1 MHLSSSPPPGPSPPV
16 LAPLAWSFLAR
27 AGPPHPVLPH
37 PVLPPTPQ
45 NTPHGTGS
53 DWKNLSSTA
62 HIDRQTD
69 RHCNFNLGVIGLVQ
83 KIEEYS
89 GDPKNIQVDVIKDI
103 LAQHIL
109 VLQTYAPD

>member
-1 MHLSSSPPPGPSPPV
+1 VLHRALPS
-16 LAPLAWSFLAR
+16 
-27 AGPPHPVLPH
+27 
-37 PVLPPTPQ
+37 PTPQ